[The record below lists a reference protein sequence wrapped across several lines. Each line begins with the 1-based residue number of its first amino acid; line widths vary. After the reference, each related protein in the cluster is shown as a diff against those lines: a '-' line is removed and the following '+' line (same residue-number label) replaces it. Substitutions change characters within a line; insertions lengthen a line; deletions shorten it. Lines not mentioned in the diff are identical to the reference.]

1 MQDQGCLSLLK
12 ISNLLLIYAPAA
24 RQTVNKTSK
33 LTLGERLAYFI
44 HLVSL
49 ALINGLRCLAAK
61 PAGSLEQLAQRP
73 VRPSTSE
80 DGYEIAETRHV
91 CDLIWQVFLLICVTY
106 TNLYHQ
112 AAFSSMLRGI
122 GGGLS
127 PGGPR
132 LGRWLFSYA

>member
-12 ISNLLLIYAPAA
+12 ISNLLLIYAFAA
-24 RQTVNKTSK
+24 RQIVNKTSK

-61 PAGSLEQLAQRP
+61 PAGSLEQLAPRP

-91 CDLIWQVFLLICVTY
+91 CDLIWQGFFTY
-106 TNLYHQ
+106 LCY
-112 AAFSSMLRGI
+112 
-122 GGGLS
+122 
-127 PGGPR
+127 
-132 LGRWLFSYA
+132 